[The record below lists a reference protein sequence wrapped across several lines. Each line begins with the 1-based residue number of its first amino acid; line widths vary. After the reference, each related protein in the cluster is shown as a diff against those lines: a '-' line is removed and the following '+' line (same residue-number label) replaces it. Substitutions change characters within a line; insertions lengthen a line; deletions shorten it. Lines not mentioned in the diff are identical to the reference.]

1 MDTEIPSK
9 PRVRK
14 KGLTITL
21 PALDLAVD
29 LPVWLPQTVIV
40 LAILVVSSVYLWPA
54 SLEFPMDDTYIH
66 FVYAENLSET
76 GRLFFNHPDEIGVG
90 SSSLLWVLILAAG
103 NWIGLSMHWVA
114 KVVGVTALAAVG
126 IGLYHLLR
134 PLLPSWV
141 ALAFSLLVVLSG
153 HMLWFA
159 LSGMETVLFLAL
171 GILALLCYR
180 EARWVWLGIIFGLMV
195 ITRIEGCILA
205 LVIGI
210 FDVWRYRTLRRGLLL
225 AGALCAFI
233 CVPWLLYLWFRT
245 GHFLPTSGI
254 GRHHSNI
261 ISIKLATEHSQ
272 TLSLF
277 SRFPALAYPLVW
289 IGYSIEFVLGG
300 YALPAPYFYISPG
313 LGSFSFRVSIWA
325 ILLLVTVVIPLI
337 WISGRRLVTY
347 LKKRK
352 WNVDEARVPLLV
364 FLVWVVLHNIA
375 YMIYLPIVGSASR
388 YASMNHIAL
397 WLALGLGL
405 WYTRLSQYRYY
416 LATGLTVLALTN
428 TVYWN
433 KVYGANL
440 EHMVEVRIAA
450 ADFIHKHIPEDK
462 TCAASDVGALRYYGQ
477 RPLVDL
483 GGLIDPEFVQWYL
496 AGKLDQYLV
505 DRGVS
510 CLALPGLFSAGGGGV
525 FDIASEL
532 GLRQSSL
539 FDLRRDQ
546 VFEVDYQRWLFGY
559 LPTINYQ
566 AALEIYSMTE

>member
-14 KGLTITL
+14 RGITITL
-21 PALDLAVD
+21 PALDLAVV
-29 LPVWLPQTVIV
+29 LPVWLPQTLIV
-40 LAILVVSSVYLWPA
+40 LSILIASSIYLWPA

-76 GRLFFNHPDEIGVG
+76 GRLFFNSPDEVGVG

-103 NWIGLSMHWVA
+103 NWAGLSMHWVA
-114 KVVGVTALAAVG
+114 KVVGMAALAAVG

-171 GILALLCYR
+171 GILALLSYR
-180 EARWVWLGIIFGLMV
+180 EERWRWLGIILGLMV
-195 ITRIEGCILA
+195 ITRMEGAILA
-205 LVIGI
+205 LVIGM
-210 FDVWRYRTLRRGLLL
+210 FDVWRYRILRRGLLL
-225 AGALCAFI
+225 AGALCALI
-233 CVPWLLYLWFRT
+233 CVPWILYLWLRT
-245 GHFLPTSGI
+245 GFFLPTSGI

-261 ISIKLATEHSQ
+261 ISIQLATEHSES
-272 TLSLF
+272 LFLF
-277 SRFPALAYPLVW
+277 SRFPALAYPLIW
-289 IGYSIEFVLGG
+289 IGYLIEFVLGG

-313 LGSFSFRVSIWA
+313 LGALSFKVSIWA
-325 ILLLVTVVIPLI
+325 ILGLITMVIPLL
-337 WISGRRLVTY
+337 WIGCRRIVIY
-347 LKKRK
+347 LKKWGRE
-352 WNVDEARVPLLV
+352 VDKARLPLLV
-364 FLVWVVLHNIA
+364 FLVWMVVHNLA

-405 WYTRLSQYRYY
+405 WYARRSQYRYH

-433 KVYGANL
+433 RVYDANL

-462 TCAASDVGALRYYGQ
+462 ICAASDVGALRYYGQ

-496 AGKLDQYLV
+496 AGELDQYLV
-505 DRGVS
+505 DHGVS
-510 CLALPGLFSAGGGGV
+510 CLALPALLGTGGGGV
-525 FDIASEL
+525 FDIAREL

-539 FDLRRDQ
+539 FDLRKDRA
-546 VFEVDYQRWLFGY
+546 FEFDYQRWLFGY

-566 AALEIYSMTE
+566 AALEIYMLTE